1 MDELGVLGELPVAD
15 VGDGGEV
22 GVLGGGG
29 EVGGHVLARSAYAFL
44 PHAPVRMKS
53 ATPPSGAMVHGDGGE
68 LGGRTA
74 LEEQNLSIGAASGE
88 IRDERR
94 VLVGGGWR
102 RFVTRKYRIDSRMI
116 GAGGSG
122 TDLVVGGD
130 ADELAEVGLG
140 LLGDLHEVLAAVG
153 HLHDGHAGA
162 LVVDQVLLASSRTSR
177 AAPRGPRRS
186 STCGRRTPGRR
197 RRRGAWR
204 RSPCGRSPCGRRRR
218 GSRGPR
224 RRSC

>member
-29 EVGGHVLARSAYAFL
+29 EVGGHVLARLRVRLLAPRAGEDEVG
-44 PHAPVRMKS
+44 HA
-53 ATPPSGAMVHGDGGE
+53 ALGGDVHGDGGE

-102 RFVTRKYRIDSRMI
+102 RFVTRKYRIDF
-116 GAGGSG
+116 G
-122 TDLVVGGD
+122 
-130 ADELAEVGLG
+130 
-140 LLGDLHEVLAAVG
+140 
-153 HLHDGHAGA
+153 
-162 LVVDQVLLASSRTSR
+162 
-177 AAPRGPRRS
+177 
-186 STCGRRTPGRR
+186 
-197 RRRGAWR
+197 
-204 RSPCGRSPCGRRRR
+204 
-218 GSRGPR
+218 
-224 RRSC
+224 